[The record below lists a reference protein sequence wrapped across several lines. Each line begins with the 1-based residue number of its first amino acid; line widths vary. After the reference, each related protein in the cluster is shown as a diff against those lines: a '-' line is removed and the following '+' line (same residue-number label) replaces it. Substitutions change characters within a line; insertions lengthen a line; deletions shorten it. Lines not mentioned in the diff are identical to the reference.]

1 MLLYNLFEKMHLKFG
16 KITEV
21 DEAKGLAK
29 VTFEEDDNLV
39 TRFLPMSMPKTLQDK
54 FIIPYD
60 VNEHVWCIMDEFCE
74 DGVIGGA
81 IYDSNNQPPGG
92 SATGVSM
99 IKFVPNLSLK
109 YERNSKTLSI
119 VGDEHFTLNITGNV
133 TINCKNANVTAT
145 EKVTVN
151 ATQNIEVESASEIK
165 MTAPVITAN
174 GNVTV
179 NGDITASGTITGGQV
194 KEGSIRLGTHK
205 HTGVQAGSSTSGGP
219 TP

>member
-1 MLLYNLFEKMHLKFG
+1 MHLKFG

-29 VTFEEDDNLV
+29 VTFKEDDNLV

-74 DGVIGGA
+74 DGVICGA
-81 IYDSNNQPPGG
+81 IYDAANQPPGG
-92 SATGVSM
+92 SATGISM

-109 YERNSKTLSI
+109 YDRNSKTLSI
-119 VGDEHFTLNITGNV
+119 EGDEHFILDISGDV

-151 ATQNIEVESASEIK
+151 ATTEMDITTPLTKIVGDVEI
-165 MTAPVITAN
+165 TGDVDVTGNITA
-174 GNVTV
+174 
-179 NGDITASGTITGGQV
+179 TAKVEGAEV

-205 HTGVQAGSSTSGGP
+205 HSGVVSGGALSGTP